1 MRKTSPPTSSPTSLS
16 SLPLSISVNF
26 SPVSS
31 LWSPEAASR
40 LDAPPFSLTSRI
52 SSSTLAPALVP
63 ENDSAAWNETAGCY
77 THCSVCAARVSSH
90 FSRRTRMRIGAAGK
104 SFIAGIIDATIF
116 CTSLSLS
123 FSTAANAQQFD
134 QKLYSEMRWRCIG
147 PFRGGRTVAIS
158 GVPHQPNVFYMAAV
172 NGGVW
177 KTTDFGN
184 TWNPIFD
191 DQPSGSVGAL
201 AVAPSDPNIIYV
213 GSGEG
218 LQRPDL
224 ATGDGVYKSTDAG
237 KSWTHLPNLRD
248 AQQITAILIDPKDP
262 NRVFVA
268 TEGHPYGPNAERGVF
283 RSTDGGQSFQKV
295 LYKDENTG
303 AADLAFDPTNPQ
315 TIYAVLWAA
324 RVAPWEVRSGGSIY
338 IAGSGLFKSTDG
350 GSTWRPLT
358 KGLPTAAEELGR
370 MGIAVA
376 PSQPNRLYASIEAK
390 RGVAGIYRSDDAG
403 ESWKQVNSDGRIGGR
418 GPGAMGIAVAS
429 DNPEVIY
436 VANTTTWKSTD
447 AGKTFVGFKG
457 APGGDDYQRIWISA
471 ENPKTLA
478 LSSDQGAVL
487 SVNGGETWSSW
498 YNQPA
503 AQFYHVTTDNRF
515 PYWVYGAQQE
525 SGSVATLSRSD
536 YGEITFRDWHLIG
549 IFEYGYIAVDPLDP
563 NILYGDW
570 LTRTKQDIGEHAK
583 VTPEPIRRG
592 EYRYTRTLPVVFSP
606 LEPHTLYFAANVL
619 FKTTDAGNSWQVIS
633 PDLTREFYEIPANL
647 GVFAASDP
655 EKGKHRGVIYAV
667 APSFKELDTIWA
679 GTDDGL
685 IHITRDGGKSWQN
698 VTPPQLKPWSKVSI
712 IEASHFDAGTA
723 YAAINSFRLD
733 DLRAHIYRTR
743 DFGKTWTEITKNI
756 PDGGASNVVREDPVR
771 KGLLYA
777 GTEGSVY
784 VSINDGDDWQPLQL
798 NLPHTSMRDLAIH
811 GDDLIVATHGRSFW
825 ILDDVTPLRQL
836 NADIAKES
844 VHLFAPQEA
853 TRFRWNRNPDTP
865 LPPEFPAGKNPPD
878 GAIIDYYLAS
888 PAKEPVTLEIFD
900 AHNEPVRNAA
910 SADKPE
916 PLEKTAAEH
925 PIPMYWVRPAQ
936 ILSGAAGMH
945 RFIWDLHY
953 APPDSLG
960 HEFPISAIVH
970 DTPKYPLGAW
980 ALPGKY
986 TVKLT
991 VDGKS
996 YSQLFAAKMDP
1007 RIKTPLADLRK
1018 QFEME
1023 SGSVEGMNK
1032 SFEALSQ
1039 VQSVR
1044 AQLKERVAKAGKGAL
1059 ADAIAALDKQ
1069 AAELE
1074 GAAQSNF
1081 YGLPPG
1087 AKQPENFSS
1096 LNQHFGGILAVAD
1109 SADAAPTTQAT
1120 AVFKE
1125 LEEDLE
1131 KLVARWTKIR
1141 QQDIAA
1147 LNVEL
1152 KKAGLTPV
1160 DPNKTPDATPSAD
1173 ADGDDEP

>member
-1 MRKTSPPTSSPTSLS
+1 MQIGVAGKWF
-16 SLPLSISVNF
+16 IIGF
-26 SPVSS
+26 IF
-31 LWSPEAASR
+31 AAI
-40 LDAPPFSLTSRI
+40 F
-52 SSSTLAPALVP
+52 SSSA
-63 ENDSAAWNETAGCY
+63 
-77 THCSVCAARVSSH
+77 
-90 FSRRTRMRIGAAGK
+90 IG
-104 SFIAGIIDATIF
+104 
-116 CTSLSLS
+116 
-123 FSTAANAQQFD
+123 QQLDQKVGQQYD
-134 QKLYSEMRWRCIG
+134 QKLFSEMRWRCIG

-191 DQPSGSVGAL
+191 DQATGSVGAL

-224 ATGDGVYKSTDAG
+224 ATGDGVYKSADAG
-237 KSWTHLPNLRD
+237 KTWTHLQNLRD
-248 AQQITAILIDPKDP
+248 AQQITAILVDPKDP

-268 TEGHPYGPNAERGVF
+268 AEGHPYGSNAERGVF

-358 KGLPTAAEELGR
+358 KGLPAAAEELGR

-376 PSQPNRLYASIEAK
+376 PSQPNRIYASVEAK
-390 RGVAGIYRSDDAG
+390 RGLAGIYRSEDAG

-418 GPGAMGIAVAS
+418 GPGAMGIAVAP

-471 ENPKTLA
+471 EHPQIIA
-478 LSSDQGAVL
+478 LSSDQGAVI

-498 YNQPA
+498 YNQPT

-549 IFEYGYIAVDPLDP
+549 IFEYGYIAIDPLDP

-570 LTRTKQDIGEHAK
+570 LTRTKQDIGEYAK

-592 EYRYTRTLPVVFSP
+592 EYRYARTLPVVFSP

-619 FKTTDAGNSWQVIS
+619 FKTTDTGNSWQVIS
-633 PDLTREFYEIPANL
+633 PDLTRETYEIPANL
-647 GVFAASDP
+647 GAFAASDP

-667 APSFKELDTIWA
+667 APSFKEANTIWA

-685 IHITRDGGKSWQN
+685 IHITRDGGKFWQN
-698 VTPPQLKPWSKVSI
+698 VTPPQLKPWSKVST

-743 DFGKTWTEITKNI
+743 DFGKTWTEITHGI
-756 PDGGASNVVREDPVR
+756 PDGGASNVVREDPAR
-771 KGLLYA
+771 KGLLFA
-777 GTEGSVY
+777 GTEGAVY
-784 VSINDGDDWQPLQL
+784 VSFNDGDDWQPLQL
-798 NLPHTSMRDLAIH
+798 NLPHTSMRDIAIH

-825 ILDDVTPLRQL
+825 ILDDITPLRQM
-836 NADIAKES
+836 NADIAKET

-853 TRFRWNRNPDTP
+853 IRFRWNRNPDTP

-888 PAKEPVTLEIFD
+888 AANGPVTLEILD
-900 AHNEPVRNAA
+900 DQQRVVRRYA
-910 SADKPE
+910 STDKPE
-916 PLEKTAAEH
+916 SLEKTAGEH
-925 PIPMYWVRPAQ
+925 PIPMYWVRPTQ
-936 ILSGAAGMH
+936 ILSGAPGMH
-945 RFIWDLHY
+945 RYVWDLHY

-970 DTPKYPLGAW
+970 DTPKYPLGA
-980 ALPGKY
+980 LVVPGNY
-986 TVKLT
+986 MARLT
-991 VDGKS
+991 VEGKS
-996 YSQLFAAKMDP
+996 YSQALVVKMDP
-1007 RIKTPLADLRK
+1007 RIKTSLADLHK

-1023 SGSVEGMNK
+1023 SGSVKGMNE
-1032 SFEALSQ
+1032 SFESLSQ
-1039 VQSVR
+1039 VRTVR
-1044 AQLKERVAKAGKGAL
+1044 AQLKERGAKAGKGAL
-1059 ADAIAALDKQ
+1059 ADAIAGLDRQ

-1081 YGLPPG
+1081 FGLPPG
-1087 AKQPENFSS
+1087 AKQPENFSG

-1125 LEEDLE
+1125 LKEALA
-1131 KLVARWTKIR
+1131 KLVDRWTKIR
-1141 QQDIAA
+1141 QQDVAA

-1152 KKAGLTPV
+1152 KKAGLAAI
-1160 DPNKTPDATPSAD
+1160 DPNKSPDATPAAD

>member
-1 MRKTSPPTSSPTSLS
+1 MQIGVAGKWF
-16 SLPLSISVNF
+16 IIGF
-26 SPVSS
+26 IF
-31 LWSPEAASR
+31 AAI
-40 LDAPPFSLTSRI
+40 F
-52 SSSTLAPALVP
+52 SSSA
-63 ENDSAAWNETAGCY
+63 
-77 THCSVCAARVSSH
+77 
-90 FSRRTRMRIGAAGK
+90 IG
-104 SFIAGIIDATIF
+104 
-116 CTSLSLS
+116 
-123 FSTAANAQQFD
+123 QQLDQKVGQQYD
-134 QKLYSEMRWRCIG
+134 QKLFSEMRWRCIG

-191 DQPSGSVGAL
+191 DQATGSVGAL

-224 ATGDGVYKSTDAG
+224 ATGDGVYKSADAG
-237 KSWTHLPNLRD
+237 KTWTHLQNLRD
-248 AQQITAILIDPKDP
+248 AQQITAILVDPKDP

-268 TEGHPYGPNAERGVF
+268 AEGHPYGSNAERGVF

-358 KGLPTAAEELGR
+358 KGLPAAAEELGR

-376 PSQPNRLYASIEAK
+376 PSQPNRIYASVEAK
-390 RGVAGIYRSDDAG
+390 RGLAGIYRSEDAG

-418 GPGAMGIAVAS
+418 GPGAMGIAVAP

-471 ENPKTLA
+471 EHPQIIA
-478 LSSDQGAVL
+478 LSSDQGAVI

-498 YNQPA
+498 YNQPT

-549 IFEYGYIAVDPLDP
+549 IFEYGYIAIDPLDP

-570 LTRTKQDIGEHAK
+570 LTRTKQDIGEYAK

-592 EYRYTRTLPVVFSP
+592 EYRYARTLPVVFSP

-619 FKTTDAGNSWQVIS
+619 FKTTDTGNSWQVIS
-633 PDLTREFYEIPANL
+633 PDLTRETYEIPANL
-647 GVFAASDP
+647 GAFAASDP

-667 APSFKELDTIWA
+667 APSFKEANTIWA

-685 IHITRDGGKSWQN
+685 IHITRDGGKFWQN
-698 VTPPQLKPWSKVSI
+698 VTPPQLKPWSKVST

-743 DFGKTWTEITKNI
+743 DFGKTWTEITHGI
-756 PDGGASNVVREDPVR
+756 PDGGASNVVREDPAR
-771 KGLLYA
+771 KGLLFA
-777 GTEGSVY
+777 GTEGAVY
-784 VSINDGDDWQPLQL
+784 VSFNDGDDWQPLQL
-798 NLPHTSMRDLAIH
+798 NLPHTSMRDIAIH

-825 ILDDVTPLRQL
+825 ILDDITPLRQM
-836 NADIAKES
+836 NADIAKET
-844 VHLFAPQEA
+844 VHLFAPQEEI
-853 TRFRWNRNPDTP
+853 RFRWNRNPDTP

-888 PAKEPVTLEIFD
+888 AANGPVTLEILD
-900 AHNEPVRNAA
+900 DQQRVVRRYA
-910 SADKPE
+910 STDKPE
-916 PLEKTAAEH
+916 SLEKTAGEH
-925 PIPMYWVRPAQ
+925 PIPMYWVRPTQ
-936 ILSGAAGMH
+936 ILSGAPGMH
-945 RFIWDLHY
+945 RYVWDLHY

-970 DTPKYPLGAW
+970 DTPKYPLGA
-980 ALPGKY
+980 LVVPGNY
-986 TVKLT
+986 MARLT
-991 VDGKS
+991 VEGKS
-996 YSQLFAAKMDP
+996 YSQALVVKMDP
-1007 RIKTPLADLRK
+1007 RIKTSLADLHK

-1023 SGSVEGMNK
+1023 SGSVKGMNE
-1032 SFEALSQ
+1032 SFESLSQ
-1039 VQSVR
+1039 VRTVR
-1044 AQLKERVAKAGKGAL
+1044 AQLKERGAKAGKGAL
-1059 ADAIAALDKQ
+1059 ADAIAGLDRQ

-1081 YGLPPG
+1081 FGLPPG
-1087 AKQPENFSS
+1087 AKQPENFSG

-1125 LEEDLE
+1125 LKEALA
-1131 KLVARWTKIR
+1131 KLVDRWTKIR
-1141 QQDIAA
+1141 QQDVAA

-1152 KKAGLTPV
+1152 KKAGLAAI
-1160 DPNKTPDATPSAD
+1160 DPNKSPDATPAAD